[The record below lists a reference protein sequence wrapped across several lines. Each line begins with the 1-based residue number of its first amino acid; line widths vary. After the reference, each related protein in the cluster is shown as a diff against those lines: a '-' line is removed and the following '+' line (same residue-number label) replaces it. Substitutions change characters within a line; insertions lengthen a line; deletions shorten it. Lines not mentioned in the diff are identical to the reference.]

1 MPKKKPSSPLQM
13 SLFGL
18 ETFAPSEHPANSPA
32 SEAADVPSAA
42 DKPEKPDTTDKS
54 DSADEPDTSDHSN
67 TAGDSNTADQSDPA
81 DRFKPADH
89 SNPAQAGSIALSN
102 SPAGKL
108 VVVID
113 SMGVLYQV
121 FHAMPEMSSPSGQ
134 PVGAVHGFL
143 RDILDLLDKLQPD
156 YLACAFDKGSIT
168 FRNEIYP
175 EYKAHR
181 DPMPDDLRPQIG
193 YVQSLLRALN
203 IPILELQNYEADD
216 IMATVAAQ
224 TEAAGGR
231 CLLVT
236 SDKDCRQLISAQVQI
251 YHPRKAAVYAE
262 PQLLADW
269 GIRPDQV
276 VDFQTLIGDP
286 TDNVP
291 GVPLIGPKLAQQLLQ
306 QFDNLEGIYAN
317 LDAVSGQKRKENLAK
332 SRDLIQVSRRL
343 VALDRQ
349 TPIAVD
355 WSRLQVGGADVPQ
368 AVALCEGFGF
378 RQLTA
383 RVRRLASLPA
393 GNPAVPRDPNTASEV
408 RETAAMTADNQPQ
421 STTNPTTGNSD
432 SGAAAISAGNA
443 TNHPATPARVWPD
456 QAAVPL
462 HYRLIDSPQALDDL
476 VQQLAACRQWS
487 FDTETTSTQPQAA
500 QLVGLS
506 FAWAPG
512 AAAYIPIQS
521 PPGEAQLDWE
531 QVVRPALRPLLAN
544 HEVLK
549 IGQNIKYDWGVL
561 ANHGVE
567 VAGTL
572 FDTMVADYLL
582 EPGRNNH
589 GLEELADRYLG
600 LKATSI
606 KSLIGSGKHET
617 TMDTV
622 PLFKIVPYACQDA
635 DFAFRLEALLRSE
648 LIANKLDELFFQ
660 VEMPLLRVLAGMER
674 RGIKLDIPQLAELS
688 THLAARLEQ
697 LQAEIQS
704 LAGRPINIDSPK
716 QLAQLLFE
724 ELKLPVVKRT
734 ATGPS
739 TDREVL
745 EQLAEKHEL
754 PALII
759 RYREAAKLK
768 STYADALPHM
778 VLPQT
783 GRIHTSFMQDVAA
796 TGRLSSKDPNLQN
809 IPVRTEEGR
818 LIRRAFIPG
827 QPDWRLLMADYSQ
840 IELRMLAHFCR
851 DENLCQAFQDQADIH
866 ARVAAEVFQVPLE
879 QVSKE
884 QRRRAKAINFGI
896 IYGQSAFGLAKELEI
911 GRDEASEFIDAY
923 FGRYPRVLDFMEH
936 TLKQARQRGY
946 VQTILGRKRPVEG
959 IRPNSNYKSRNM
971 PERIAVNTVIQ
982 GSAADLIKLAMLRVA
997 HRLAESDLQAQML
1010 LQIHD
1015 ELLFET
1021 PLAQVNDLAQLVV
1034 EEMNRAYQISVPLQ
1048 VDVEVGSNW
1057 DQCEEWSQP

>member
-1 MPKKKPSSPLQM
+1 
-13 SLFGL
+13 
-18 ETFAPSEHPANSPA
+18 
-32 SEAADVPSAA
+32 
-42 DKPEKPDTTDKS
+42 
-54 DSADEPDTSDHSN
+54 
-67 TAGDSNTADQSDPA
+67 
-81 DRFKPADH
+81 
-89 SNPAQAGSIALSN
+89 
-102 SPAGKL
+102 
-108 VVVID
+108 
-113 SMGVLYQV
+113 MGVLYQV

-156 YLACAFDKGSIT
+156 FLACAFDKGSIT

-251 YHPRKAAVYAE
+251 YHPRKSAIYAE
-262 PQLLADW
+262 PQLLTDW

-306 QFDNLEGIYAN
+306 QFDNLAGIYAN
-317 LDAVSGQKRKENLAK
+317 LDAISGQKRKENLAK

-349 TPIAVD
+349 TPIDVD
-355 WSRLQVGGADVPQ
+355 WSRLQVGGADVAQ

-378 RQLTA
+378 RQLTT
-383 RVRRLASLPA
+383 RVRRLSSLPV
-393 GNPAVPRDPNTASEV
+393 GNPHIPRDPLAASQV
-408 RETAAMTADNQPQ
+408 RESSGSEQADRSNGKRYNDG
-421 STTNPTTGNSD
+421 SGANHGATD
-432 SGAAAISAGNA
+432 AGAAATSTGDS
-443 TNHPATPARVWPD
+443 PASTAAPSWPD
-456 QAAVPL
+456 QTAVPL

-500 QLVGLS
+500 RLVGLS

-512 AAAYIPIQS
+512 KAAYIPIQS

-531 QVVRPALRPLLAN
+531 QLVRPALRPLFSN
-544 HEVLK
+544 QEMLK
-549 IGQNIKYDWGVL
+549 IGQNVKYDWGVL

-582 EPGRNNH
+582 QPGRNNH

-600 LKATSI
+600 LKTTSI

-635 DFAFRLEALLRSE
+635 DFAFRLETLLRAE

-688 THLAARLEQ
+688 QHLAIRLEQ
-697 LQAEIQS
+697 LQAEIQH

-724 ELKLPVVKRT
+724 ELRLPVIKRT

-768 STYADALPHM
+768 STYADALPLM

-783 GRIHTSFMQDVAA
+783 GLVHTSFMQDVAA

-818 LIRRAFIPG
+818 LIRRAFIPR

-851 DENLCQAFQDQADIH
+851 DENLCQAFQEQADIH

-923 FGRYPRVLDFMEH
+923 FGRYPRVLEFMEH

-959 IRPNSNYKSRNM
+959 VRPNSNYKSRNM

-997 HRLAESDLQAQML
+997 HRLSESDLQAQML

-1015 ELLFET
+1015 ELVFET
-1021 PLAQVNDLAQLVV
+1021 PVAEVDALASLVV

-1048 VDVEVGSNW
+1048 VDVEVGTNW
-1057 DQCEEWSQP
+1057 DQCEEWSSP

>member
-1 MPKKKPSSPLQM
+1 
-13 SLFGL
+13 
-18 ETFAPSEHPANSPA
+18 
-32 SEAADVPSAA
+32 
-42 DKPEKPDTTDKS
+42 
-54 DSADEPDTSDHSN
+54 
-67 TAGDSNTADQSDPA
+67 
-81 DRFKPADH
+81 
-89 SNPAQAGSIALSN
+89 
-102 SPAGKL
+102 
-108 VVVID
+108 
-113 SMGVLYQV
+113 MGVLYQV

-156 YLACAFDKGSIT
+156 FLACAFDKGSIT

-251 YHPRKAAVYAE
+251 YHPRKSAIYAE
-262 PQLLADW
+262 PQLLTDW

-291 GVPLIGPKLAQQLLQ
+291 GVPLIGPKLAQQLLH

-317 LDAVSGQKRKENLAK
+317 LDTISGQKRKENLAK

-355 WSRLQVGGADVPQ
+355 WERLQVGGADVAQ

-378 RQLTA
+378 RQLTS
-383 RVRRLASLPA
+383 RVRRLSSLPV
-393 GNPAVPRDPNTASEV
+393 GNPHIPRDPLAASQV
-408 RETAAMTADNQPQ
+408 RESSGSEPADR
-421 STTNPTTGNSD
+421 SSGNSHHAGTEGNPSD
-432 SGAAAISAGNA
+432 SAATSTAGFHASSAAN
-443 TNHPATPARVWPD
+443 PWPD
-456 QAAVPL
+456 QTAVPL

-500 QLVGLS
+500 SLVGLS

-512 AAAYIPIQS
+512 AAAYIPILA

-531 QVVRPALRPLLAN
+531 QLVRPALRPLFSN
-544 HEVLK
+544 QEVLK
-549 IGQNIKYDWGVL
+549 IGQNVKYDWGVL

-582 EPGRNNH
+582 QPGRNNH

-600 LKATSI
+600 LKTTSI

-635 DFAFRLEALLRSE
+635 DFAFRLEALLRAE

-688 THLAARLEQ
+688 QHLAARLER
-697 LQAEIQS
+697 LQHEIQG

-724 ELKLPVVKRT
+724 ELRLPVIKRT

-768 STYADALPHM
+768 STYADALPLM

-783 GRIHTSFMQDVAA
+783 GRVHTSFMQDVAA

-851 DENLCQAFQDQADIH
+851 DENLCQAFQEQADIH

-923 FGRYPRVLDFMEH
+923 FGRYPRVLEFMEH

-959 IRPNSNYKSRNM
+959 VRPNSNYKSRNM

-997 HRLAESDLQAQML
+997 HRLSESDLQAQML

-1015 ELLFET
+1015 ELVFET
-1021 PLAQVNDLAQLVV
+1021 PVAEVDALARLVA

-1048 VDVEVGSNW
+1048 VDVEVGTNW
-1057 DQCEEWSQP
+1057 DQCEEWSHP

>member
-1 MPKKKPSSPLQM
+1 MPKKKSSSPLQM
-13 SLFGL
+13 SLFGIDQ
-18 ETFAPSEHPANSPA
+18 FDAPPDPAPKTTSAQVGAPITTATGANSDNTRVM
-32 SEAADVPSAA
+32 EVADPTAGS
-42 DKPEKPDTTDKS
+42 
-54 DSADEPDTSDHSN
+54 TSDAA
-67 TAGDSNTADQSDPA
+67 TLLTT
-81 DRFKPADH
+81 
-89 SNPAQAGSIALSN
+89 
-102 SPAGKL
+102 PAGKL

-156 YLACAFDKGSIT
+156 FLACAFDKGSIT

-193 YVQSLLRALN
+193 YVQTLLQAMN
-203 IPILELQNYEADD
+203 IPILELNNYEADD

-236 SDKDCRQLISAQVQI
+236 SDKDCRQLISSQVQI
-251 YHPRKAAVYAE
+251 YHSRKAAIYNEKDLMV
-262 PQLLADW
+262 DW

-276 VDFQTLIGDP
+276 VDFQTLVGDP

-291 GVPLIGPKLAQQLLQ
+291 GVPLIGPKMAQQLLN
-306 QFDNLEGIYAN
+306 QFENLDGVYAN
-317 LDAVSGQKRKENLAK
+317 AESISGQKRKENLLN
-332 SRDLIQVSRRL
+332 SRELVKMSRRL
-343 VALDRQ
+343 VELDRN
-349 TPIAVD
+349 TPIALD
-355 WSRLQVGGADVPQ
+355 WSRLQVGGADLAQ

-383 RVRRLASLPA
+383 RVRRLASSPVA
-393 GNPAVPRDPNTASEV
+393 NNKIPRDQFQDSAV
-408 RETAAMTADNQPQ
+408 RETLEGQGVNTKSPEPIVNQ
-421 STTNPTTGNSD
+421 SHVALD
-432 SGAAAISAGNA
+432 
-443 TNHPATPARVWPD
+443 
-456 QAAVPL
+456 
-462 HYRLIDSPQALDDL
+462 YRLIDSVGKLHEL
-476 VQQLAACRQWS
+476 VGQLRRCRKIS
-487 FDTETTSTQPQAA
+487 FDTETTSTQPRAA
-500 QLVGLS
+500 RLVGLS

-512 AAAYIPIQS
+512 AAAYIPILA

-531 QVVRPALRPLLAN
+531 ATVRPALQPLFDDG
-544 HEVLK
+544 EILK
-549 IGQNIKYDWGVL
+549 IGQNVKYDWSVL
-561 ANHGVE
+561 QNHGVT
-567 VAGTL
+567 VQGTI

-582 EPGRNNH
+582 QPGRNTH
-589 GLEELADRYLG
+589 GLEDLADRYLG

-606 KSLIGSGKHET
+606 KELIGSGKNET

-635 DFAFRLEALLRSE
+635 DFAFRLEELLRAE
-648 LIANKLDELFFQ
+648 LIATKLDELFFQ
-660 VEMPLLRVLAGMER
+660 VEMPLVRVLAEMEL
-674 RGIKLDIPQLAELS
+674 RGIKIDSQQLAEFS
-688 THLAARLEQ
+688 QRLAERLEG
-697 LQAEIQS
+697 LEEEIQRK
-704 LAGRPINIDSPK
+704 AGRKINIDSPK

-724 ELKLPVVKRT
+724 ELKLPVIKRT
-734 ATGPS
+734 ASGPS

-745 EQLAEKHEL
+745 EQLAERHEL

-759 RYREAAKLK
+759 KYREAAKLK
-768 STYADALPHM
+768 STYADALPQM

-783 GRIHTSFMQDVAA
+783 GRVHTSFMQDVAA

-818 LIRRAFIPG
+818 QIRRAFIPG
-827 QPDWRLLMADYSQ
+827 YPDWSLLMADYSQ

-851 DENLCQAFQDQADIH
+851 DENLCQSFHDQMDIH
-866 ARVAAEVFQVPLE
+866 SSVAAEVFQVPIAE
-879 QVSKE
+879 VSKD

-896 IYGQSAFGLAKELEI
+896 IYGQSAFGLAKELDISRE
-911 GRDEASEFIDAY
+911 DASTFIEAY
-923 FGRYPRVLDFMEH
+923 FGRYPRVLDFMEW
-936 TLKQARQRGY
+936 TLKQARERGY
-946 VQTILGRKRPVEG
+946 VQTILGRRRPVEG
-959 IRPNSNYKSRNM
+959 VRPHSNYKSRNM
-971 PERIAVNTVIQ
+971 PERIAINTVIQ

-997 HRLAESDLQAQML
+997 GSLRDSGLQAQLL

-1015 ELLFET
+1015 ELVFET
-1021 PLAQVNDLAQLVV
+1021 PVEEIDSLARLVS

-1048 VDVEVGSNW
+1048 VDVEVGKNW
-1057 DQCEEWSQP
+1057 DQCQAWEE